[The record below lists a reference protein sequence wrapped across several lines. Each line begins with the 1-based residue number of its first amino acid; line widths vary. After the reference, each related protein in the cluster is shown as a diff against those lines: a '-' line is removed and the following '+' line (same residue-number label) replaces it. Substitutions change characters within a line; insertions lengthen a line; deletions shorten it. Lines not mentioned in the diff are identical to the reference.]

1 MCRLGLCMREVFQ
14 RTYTAACCSAG
25 RDLTT
30 KVGEIGVAKEAG
42 DGAQV
47 SKKQSIPGKWGVG
60 QRARTDD
67 ATMIDED
74 H

>member
-1 MCRLGLCMREVFQ
+1 M
-14 RTYTAACCSAG
+14 
-25 RDLTT
+25 TT
-30 KVGEIGVAKEAG
+30 KVGEIGVAKEAA
-42 DGAQV
+42 DGEQV
-47 SKKQSIPGKWGVG
+47 SKKQGIPGKWGVG